1 MFNRIDLVYAYFKWF
16 HIRCVFKYKCTN
28 VVVYSVNL
36 NRTMC
41 LEHLWQKFKAPH
53 LCEEK

>member
-1 MFNRIDLVYAYFKWF
+1 MFNSIYFVYAYFKWF